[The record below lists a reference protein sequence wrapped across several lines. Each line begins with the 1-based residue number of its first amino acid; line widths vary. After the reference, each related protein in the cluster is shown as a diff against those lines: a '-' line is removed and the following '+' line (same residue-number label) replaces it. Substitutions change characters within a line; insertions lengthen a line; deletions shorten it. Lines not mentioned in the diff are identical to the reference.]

1 MPCQK
6 SVLVGYFVCHEKC
19 DTTLPFFL
27 LIPMGK
33 PLSATSKPQPFQF
46 IAYLLFLNSSSFTTS
61 LLNFCFTGRKSQ
73 QTAVSGNTA
82 CLFKRQMCQW
92 LLLRNACSCL
102 CNFCCYLNGVF
113 CLFVCFPCTPSNS
126 YGLYFFKNN
135 SSFLPFH
142 VRWMLICRFFRNERK
157 SRNCLHILPLNKLL

>member
-46 IAYLLFLNSSSFTTS
+46 IAYLFFSNSSSFTTS

-82 CLFKRQMCQW
+82 CFFNRQMCQW

-102 CNFCCYLNGVF
+102 CIFCCHLNGVF
-113 CLFVCFPCTPSNS
+113 CLFVC
-126 YGLYFFKNN
+126 LFF
-135 SSFLPFH
+135 H
-142 VRWMLICRFFRNERK
+142 A
-157 SRNCLHILPLNKLL
+157 LPLTYMVCIFLKQLMFSTISHLWDVNL